1 MEVFEGVDAYD
12 REESPSVLSIGN
24 FDGVHLAH
32 KEICRFIKEEAARR
46 RGRSVILT
54 FEPHPLSVVAPE
66 RRPPLMTTLEEK
78 LARLEVQNIDA
89 VVIEKFTPR
98 LAQTEARD
106 FVRRII
112 GEGLKASLVVIG
124 FNFRFGKGRAGNVE
138 LLQDEGV
145 NAGFET
151 HVLDPYMFEGRRVSS
166 TEIRKLLLGGSVEEA
181 ARRLGQRHLI
191 EGEVVRGDGR
201 GRQIGIPTANVDY
214 PPILIP
220 ENGVYACRVQID
232 GREGARRPA
241 VTNIGNR
248 PTFGEREVTLETH
261 LLDWDGDL
269 YGKSIRVEFV
279 SRLREE
285 KKFSGPE
292 ELVRQIH
299 LDIESG
305 RKKLSA

>member
-1 MEVFEGVDAYD
+1 VEVFEGVDAFD
-12 REESPSVLSIGN
+12 PEDSPSVLSIGN

-32 KEICRFIKEEAARR
+32 REICRFINQEASRR
-46 RGRSVILT
+46 GGRSVIFT

-78 LARLEVQNIDA
+78 LSRLEAQNVGA
-89 VVIEKFTPR
+89 VVVEKFTPD

-112 GEGLKASLVVIG
+112 GDGLKASLVAVG

-138 LLQDEGV
+138 LLQEVGAG
-145 NAGFET
+145 AGFET
-151 HVLDPYMFEGRRVSS
+151 HVLEPYMYEGRRVSS
-166 TEIRKLLLGGSVEEA
+166 TEIRKLLLGGEVDEA
-181 ARRLGQRHLI
+181 ARRLGQHHLI
-191 EGEVVRGDGR
+191 EGKVVRGDGR

-214 PPILIP
+214 PPVLIP
-220 ENGVYACRVQID
+220 ENGVYACQVQID
-232 GREGARRPA
+232 GREGPRYPA
-241 VTNIGNR
+241 VTNIGKR
-248 PTFGEREVTLETH
+248 PTFDKKEVTLETH

-299 LDIESG
+299 LDIENG
-305 RKKLSA
+305 RKKLSV

>member
-1 MEVFEGVDAYD
+1 MEVYEGVDAYD
-12 REESPSVLSIGN
+12 SEGSPSVLSIGN

-32 KEICRFIKEEAARR
+32 REICRFIKEEAARR
-46 RGRSVILT
+46 GGRSVILT

-66 RRPPLMTTLEEK
+66 RRPPLMTTLGEK
-78 LARLEVQNIDA
+78 LARLEAGNIDA
-89 VVIEKFTPR
+89 VVVEKFTPL
-98 LAQTEARD
+98 LAQTEAGD

-112 GEGLKASLVVIG
+112 GEGLKAALVVIG

-138 LLQDEGV
+138 LLQEAGAD
-145 NAGFET
+145 AGFET
-151 HVLDPYMFEGRRVSS
+151 HVLEPYMFEGRRVSS
-166 TEIRKLLLGGSVEEA
+166 TEIRKLLLSGAVEEA
-181 ARRLGQRHLI
+181 ARRLGQHHMI
-191 EGEVVRGDGR
+191 EGRVVRGDGR

-232 GREGARRPA
+232 GRDGPRYPA
-241 VTNIGNR
+241 VTNIGSR
-248 PTFGEREVTLETH
+248 PTFDKREVTLETH

-269 YGKSIRVEFV
+269 YEKSIRVEFV

-285 KKFSGPE
+285 KKFSGPD

-299 LDIESG
+299 VDIENG
-305 RKKLSA
+305 RKKLSP

>member
-1 MEVFEGVDAYD
+1 M
-12 REESPSVLSIGN
+12 SIGN

-32 KEICRFIKEEAARR
+32 REICRFIKEEAARR
-46 RGRSVILT
+46 GGRSVILT

-78 LARLEVQNIDA
+78 LARLEAQDIDA

-106 FVRRII
+106 FVGQII
-112 GEGLKASLVVIG
+112 GEGLKASLVAIG

-138 LLQDEGV
+138 LLQEEGA

-151 HVLDPYMFEGRRVSS
+151 HVLEPYMFEGRRVSS
-166 TEIRKLLLGGSVEEA
+166 TEIRKLLLGGAVEEA
-181 ARRLGQRHLI
+181 ARLLGQHHMIGGR
-191 EGEVVRGDGR
+191 VVRGDGR

-220 ENGVYACRVQID
+220 ENGVYACRVQLD
-232 GREGARRPA
+232 GREGLRHPA

-248 PTFGEREVTLETH
+248 PTFDKKEVTLETH
-261 LLDWDGDL
+261 LLDWEEDI

-285 KKFSGPE
+285 KKFSGPQ
-292 ELVRQIH
+292 ELVKQIH
-299 LDIESG
+299 LDIENG
-305 RKKLSA
+305 REKLGS

>member
-1 MEVFEGVDAYD
+1 MEVFEGVYAYD
-12 REESPSVLSIGN
+12 PEDSPSVLSIGN

-32 KEICRFIKEEAARR
+32 REICRFINEEAARR
-46 RGRSVILT
+46 GGRSVILT

-78 LARLEVQNIDA
+78 LARLEHQNVDA
-89 VVIEKFTPR
+89 VVVEKFTPR
-98 LAQTEARD
+98 LAQTEAGD
-106 FVRRII
+106 FVRHII
-112 GEGLKASLVVIG
+112 DEGLKAALVVIG

-138 LLQDEGV
+138 LLQEVGA

-166 TEIRKLLLGGSVEEA
+166 TEIRKLLLSGAVEEA
-181 ARRLGQRHLI
+181 ARRLGQHHLI
-191 EGEVVRGDGR
+191 EGRVVRGDGR

-220 ENGVYACRVQID
+220 EKGVYACRVQVD
-232 GREGARRPA
+232 GREGQRHPA

-248 PTFGEREVTLETH
+248 PTFDKREVTLETH
-261 LLDWDGDL
+261 LLDWEGDL

-299 LDIESG
+299 LDIENG